1 MPVSATVCVEPAA
14 LPALSV
20 TVRIAPRLPG
30 APGVKVTE
38 MVQLD
43 PAVTEPAQLFV
54 GAKSVELVPLIAILA
69 IVNVAEPELLSVVV
83 KAAVA
88 TPTVWLP
95 KTRVEGDTAAA
106 ATPTP
111 VPVRLTVCVEP
122 AVLFALSVTV
132 RVAVRLPLAVG
143 EKVTAILQLE
153 AAATLPAQLFVVE
166 KLLAFVPLRAM
177 LAIVRAAE
185 PALLSV
191 IVCAALD
198 VPTF

>member
-1 MPVSATVCVEPAA
+1 
-14 LPALSV
+14 
-20 TVRIAPRLPG
+20 
-30 APGVKVTE
+30 
-38 MVQLD
+38 VQLD
-43 PAVTEPAQLFV
+43 PAATEPAQLFV

-111 VPVRLTVCVEP
+111 VPVKLTICVEP
-122 AVLFALSVTV
+122 AVLLALSVTV

-143 EKVTAILQLE
+143 ANVTVMLQL
-153 AAATLPAQLFVVE
+153 APIATLPAQLLVVAKSP
-166 KLLAFVPLRAM
+166 KLVPLRAM
-177 LAIVRAAE
+177 LATVSAAE
-185 PALLSV
+185 PELLSV
-191 IVCAALD
+191 TLCAALV